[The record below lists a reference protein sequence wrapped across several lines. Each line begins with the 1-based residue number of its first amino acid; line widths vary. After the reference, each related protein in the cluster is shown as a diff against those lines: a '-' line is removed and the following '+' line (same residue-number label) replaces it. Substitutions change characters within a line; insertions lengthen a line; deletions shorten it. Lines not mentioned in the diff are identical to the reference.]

1 MNVLNKRITVLGL
14 LGFSSGLPLA
24 LSDST
29 MQAWL
34 AESEVDI
41 TTIGLFS
48 LVGLPYVLKFLWAP
62 LLDRFQLQWLSRR
75 RDWIVVS
82 QLVIALLL
90 FAASEYVEAHQHTI
104 LLGIIAFLIAFAS
117 ATQDIAVDAY
127 RAEILL
133 PRERGIGAGVSVTG
147 YRVGMLLSGA
157 GAFLLADQIG
167 FSMTYAIMG
176 LFMLMATTATIFGP
190 PIQADTM
197 PPQTLAAAIVDPL
210 RNYFNRRAAIAILLL
225 VFLYKLGDAFA
236 GRLTTTFLLRGLEFS
251 LTDVGTIN
259 KGLGLAASIFGAL
272 YGGFLMFRIGLYR
285 ALMYFAILQA
295 VTNLGFM
302 LLAFVGKTYAGLI
315 VVIGLEN
322 ICGGMGTSAFVAF
335 LMAIC
340 DRRYTA
346 AQFALLTAFASL
358 GRVLAGPPSGYLVE
372 SFGWVYFF
380 GFTFLVSLP
389 VLALLFWMRERIME
403 LDYISVNERFEGN

>member
-1 MNVLNKRITVLGL
+1 VKFFNKRIAVLGL

-34 AESEVDI
+34 AESDVDI
-41 TTIGLFS
+41 ATIGLFS

-62 LLDRFQLQWLSRR
+62 VLDRFQLKWLSRR
-75 RDWIVVS
+75 RDWIIFS
-82 QLVIALLL
+82 QLVIAILL
-90 FAASEYVEAHQHTI
+90 FAASEYVDAHQNTV
-104 LLGIIAFLIAFAS
+104 LLGIVAFLIAFAS
-117 ATQDIAVDAY
+117 ATQDIAIDAY

-133 PRERGIGAGVSVTG
+133 SRERGMGAGVSVAG
-147 YRVGMLLSGA
+147 YRIGMLLSGA
-157 GAFLLADQIG
+157 GAFVLADQIG
-167 FSMTYAIMG
+167 FSATYAVMG
-176 LFMLMATTATIFGP
+176 GFMLLATTASIFGP
-190 PIQADTM
+190 PIQVETA
-197 PPQTLAAAIVDPL
+197 PPQTLAAAIVEPL
-210 RNYFNRRAAIAILLL
+210 KNYFDRRAAITILLL
-225 VFLYKLGDAFA
+225 VVLYKLGDAFA

-272 YGGFLMFRIGLYR
+272 YGGFLMFRIGMYR

-302 LLAFVGKTYAGLI
+302 FLAFAGKTYVGLI
-315 VVIGLEN
+315 AVIGLEN

-372 SFGWVYFF
+372 SVGWGYFF

-389 VLALLFWMRERIME
+389 AIALLFWMRERIME
-403 LDYISVNERFEGN
+403 LDNISANETGG